1 MPKVKEPLTDK
12 KIKAEIKKD
21 AKTISDGSVSG
32 LALYKTKTSIKI
44 NNKEIPK
51 YVWRLRYTYGGKRSY
66 YSIGE
71 YPTIG
76 LKEAREM
83 TREAKKLLEK
93 GIDPNEY
100 KRKRKEEL
108 IRLQNRKKIV
118 DLIEEYLEIKKQ
130 NVSETRYK
138 KNYVGTFKNY
148 VIPFIGNRYIDDI
161 DKNTIVNLIK
171 KVPKIKLK
179 KATRTSNKTYKA
191 KDVLNIIKDMF
202 EFAVDNDYLEYNPAL
217 SVKIDKILPKHQ
229 EKHITAVTDENKIK
243 EIYNMILQMDNQA
256 ASKILQ
262 FQALTALRNGNIR
275 NLKWDYI
282 NWNKRV
288 IVFPK
293 ESMKAAH
300 SDYRLPLTD
309 TLIKILKYFE
319 QFSKDKEYVFIS
331 LQTNKQI
338 SENFL
343 NYHYKKLG
351 LKDIH
356 SPHGW
361 RSAFRTIAA
370 EKYKE
375 HKFPFEVIEAQLH
388 HKIGNKVTQAYLRT
402 DFLEERFKLLEW
414 WENFL
419 SDMI

>member
-12 KIKAEIKKD
+12 KIKAEIKKGVE
-21 AKTISDGSVSG
+21 TISDGSISG
-32 LALYKTKTSIKI
+32 LGLYKTKTGYI
-44 NNKEIPK
+44 
-51 YVWRLRYTYGGKRSY
+51 WRLRYKYGGKRSY
-66 YSIGE
+66 YTIGK
-71 YPTIG
+71 YPIVG

-83 TREAKKLLEK
+83 AREAKLLLEK

-100 KRKRKEEL
+100 KRKQQEEL
-108 IRLQNRKKIV
+108 IRQQNRKKIV
-118 DLIEEYLEIKKQ
+118 DLIEEYLAIKKQ
-130 NVSETRYK
+130 NVSEARFK
-138 KNYVGTFKNY
+138 KNYVGTFNNY

-161 DKNTIVNLIK
+161 DKNIILELVK
-171 KVPKIKLK
+171 KVPSIKLK
-179 KATRTSNKTYKA
+179 KATKSSNKTYKA
-191 KDVLNIIKDMF
+191 KEVLNILKDMF
-202 EFAVDNDYLEYNPAL
+202 EFAVDNNYLEYNPAT

-243 EIYNMILQMDNQA
+243 EIYKMIINMDNPI

-262 FQALTALRNGNIR
+262 FQALTLLRNGNIR

-282 NWNKRV
+282 DWDKRV
-288 IVFPK
+288 IIYPK
-293 ESMKAAH
+293 ESMKVAH
-300 SDYRLPLTD
+300 SDFRLPITD
-309 TLIKILKYFE
+309 TLFEILQYFK
-319 QFSKDKEYVFIS
+319 QFSWGKEYVFIS

-343 NYHYKKLG
+343 AYHYSKLG

-388 HKIGNKVTQAYLRT
+388 HKIGDKVTQAYLRT
-402 DFLEERFKLLEW
+402 DFLDERRELLEW
-414 WENFL
+414 WEKFL
-419 SDMI
+419 IDVI